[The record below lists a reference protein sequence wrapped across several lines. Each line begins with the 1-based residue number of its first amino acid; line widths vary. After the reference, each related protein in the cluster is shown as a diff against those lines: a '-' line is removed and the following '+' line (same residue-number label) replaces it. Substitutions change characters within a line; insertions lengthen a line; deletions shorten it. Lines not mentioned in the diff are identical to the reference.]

1 MEKLLDYLY
10 LRRKNLLT
18 SKTKLVAVTH
28 TSNIVGSNNDIKKI
42 NAKNEKV
49 TENQMS
55 NMSNIHKSLL
65 LTKHQS
71 KDLIYFVEEN

>member
-1 MEKLLDYLY
+1 MNLLD
-10 LRRKNLLT
+10 N
-18 SKTKLVAVTH
+18 
-28 TSNIVGSNNDIKKI
+28 IKKV

-65 LTKHQS
+65 
-71 KDLIYFVEEN
+71 